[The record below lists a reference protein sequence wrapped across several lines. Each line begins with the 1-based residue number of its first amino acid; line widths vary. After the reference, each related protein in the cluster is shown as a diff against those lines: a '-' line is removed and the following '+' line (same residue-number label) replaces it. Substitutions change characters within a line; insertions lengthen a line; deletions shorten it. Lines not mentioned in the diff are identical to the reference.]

1 MVIDKIVGASSQR
14 IEQRGNQKL
23 KRMISIGLKLLITA
37 YQNTQYMKIWIPQ
50 HSIVWIFKFLKIQ
63 LLLIF
68 NLNIRSNVWIQILVP
83 RVTREQGKRFK
94 EQICRWNPQSCIKY
108 STIWIFEY
116 LHIQL
121 VRYLN
126 WQIFTVPRVTREQG
140 KRFKE
145 QFCRWNPRRK
155 MPETLAVKFLW
166 RCFMCRPNLFK
177 WLAGNNA
184 KHSLC
189 QFCLWPNDLKSGRLN
204 ISASSWIN
212 NKQEDLIQ

>member
-1 MVIDKIVGASSQR
+1 MMIDKIVGASSQR

-50 HSIVWIFKFLKIQ
+50 HSIVWIFEFLKIP

-68 NLNIRSNVWIQILVP
+68 NLNISSNVWIQIL
-83 RVTREQGKRFK
+83 
-94 EQICRWNPQSCIKY
+94 
-108 STIWIFEY
+108 
-116 LHIQL
+116 
-121 VRYLN
+121 
-126 WQIFTVPRVTREQG
+126 VPRVTREQG